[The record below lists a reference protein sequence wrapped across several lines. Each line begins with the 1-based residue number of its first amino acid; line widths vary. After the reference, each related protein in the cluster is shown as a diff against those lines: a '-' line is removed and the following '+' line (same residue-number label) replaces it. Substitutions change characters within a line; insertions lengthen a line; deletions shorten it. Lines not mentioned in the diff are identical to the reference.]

1 MPAPLKIHLSEEEDR
16 QLLQLKQ
23 KAAIPQ
29 RVRDRAEIVRLNSH
43 GWSVA
48 KIAGYMKKSPH
59 TVRASLHR
67 WQQKGVEGLWEAQ
80 GRGRKPG
87 WTGEDIE
94 FLEQCLKSEERTY
107 NSQQLSQ
114 KLAKARNVHL
124 SADRIRRLLKKRGG
138 DGKEH
143 ATSNP
148 NTLTLSSN
156 RQSVTI

>member
-1 MPAPLKIHLSEEEDR
+1 
-16 QLLQLKQ
+16 
-23 KAAIPQ
+23 
-29 RVRDRAEIVRLNSH
+29 
-43 GWSVA
+43 
-48 KIAGYMKKSPH
+48 MKKSPH

-87 WTGEDIE
+87 WTWEDIE

-114 KLAKARNVHL
+114 KLATQRSVQL

-138 DGKEH
+138 DGKEP
-143 ATSNP
+143 ANGNLNVPTPS
-148 NTLTLSSN
+148 
-156 RQSVTI
+156 